1 MAAKQ
6 SELSKLL
13 KKIERKLEKHA
24 RDPWYTDGD
33 FFDLDDYTS
42 YLKKELKLTKKSD
55 LYIIDMEKHDY
66 MDFFFET
73 LMHYVGKDVSIQV
86 NKTWTNTCDGEF
98 YLIVLVALS
107 GSSPDLPGLEP
118 DVLGIIHHKAV
129 VGRGIEPPG

>member
-24 RDPWYTDGD
+24 RDPWYTGGD
-33 FFDLDDYTS
+33 FFDLDDYSS

-55 LYIIDMEKHDY
+55 LYIIDMDKHDY

-98 YLIVLVALS
+98 NLIVLV
-107 GSSPDLPGLEP
+107 
-118 DVLGIIHHKAV
+118 VT
-129 VGRGIEPPG
+129 RN